1 MSTHSITCYTQ
12 VDCAGSAESR
22 IARSIGARDFP
33 GRDHSTFNPVH
44 EPCTGPLTLARAGGE
59 SAKQS
64 RCIAPI
70 PETQAG
76 ASLGAT
82 SPWREAM
89 RVSQARFARVSS
101 FERENAAETPR
112 NRQQEFLVP
121 QSPPVSR
128 PLPIHSQPVSPVTQS
143 IEHTSSGPRSNSWS
157 PATNREAQ
165 FPQHFLGTSLPQKS
179 PPPPWLRRVSAMAT
193 GPHARVADAG
203 ESRTQTSDTT
213 GWDHDDRRHSRP
225 RSAKRKRQGVTAVF
239 TVSVTL
245 TGPRSPPPALT
256 AQH

>member
-76 ASLGAT
+76 AFLGAT

-89 RVSQARFARVSS
+89 RVSQARFASVSS
-101 FERENAAETPR
+101 FERENAAEIPR
-112 NRQQEFLVP
+112 NRQQEFPVP

-179 PPPPWLRRVSAMAT
+179 PPPGCGEYRQRPQGPTRAWLTQESHGRRRAT
-193 GPHARVADAG
+193 RQAGTTTTGVTHGPDRQSENARVLPL
-203 ESRTQTSDTT
+203 SSL
-213 GWDHDDRRHSRP
+213 
-225 RSAKRKRQGVTAVF
+225 SA
-239 TVSVTL
+239 S
-245 TGPRSPPPALT
+245 
-256 AQH
+256 H